1 MQLFSVRSLTVAL
14 MLCASFGIE
23 TAQAA
28 EEDGATRG
36 PGSDMV
42 SALRA
47 TSPNASL
54 ADHAKVIDRLVGDWE
69 VAYTDFK
76 KDGTTL
82 HRTGRLLFG
91 WVADG
96 RVMQDLWIVDPWGS
110 HRDREVYT
118 DLFYFE
124 PKSATWRV
132 ASVDPYEA
140 SVATFAG
147 GVVGD
152 DRISIESHDLVADE
166 TRRWSFNDIGPDS
179 LVFRDEA
186 STDGGKT
193 WRLVAEYHMKRRNP
207 VAGTH

>member
-1 MQLFSVRSLTVAL
+1 MQLFLVRPLMLAL

-28 EEDGATRG
+28 EAGSAIHDPGA
-36 PGSDMV
+36 DV
-42 SALRA
+42 LSALRA
-47 TSPNASL
+47 TSANSSL
-54 ADHAKVIDRLVGDWE
+54 ADHAKVIDRLVGDWQ

-96 RVMQDLWIVDPWGS
+96 RIMQDCWIVDPWGS

-140 SVATFAG
+140 SIATFTG
-147 GVVGD
+147 GAVGD
-152 DRISIESHDLVADE
+152 DRISIESQDLVAGQ
-166 TRRWSFNDIGPDS
+166 TRRWSFNDISSDA

-186 STDGGKT
+186 STDGGKN
-193 WRLVAEYHMKRRNP
+193 WRLLAEYHMTRRRGDAP
-207 VAGTH
+207 PH